1 MQQKIETI
9 LIGDK
14 HYDIRSL
21 NERSVMIIQNT
32 KKADELIKKY
42 ENEIKDLK
50 IQIAMTNV
58 AKGSLIDKL
67 IEEARKNLK
76 EVKIK
81 KE

>member
-1 MQQKIETI
+1 MKQKIETI

-14 HYDIRSL
+14 HYDICSL

-67 IEEARKNLK
+67 IEEAGKNLK

>member
-1 MQQKIETI
+1 MEQKIGTI

-21 NERSVMIIQNT
+21 NERSAMIIQNT

-67 IEEARKNLK
+67 IEEAGKNLK